1 MKNFFFAIATVAVF
15 SACNNTPAVSESVS
29 KVTELKNWVD
39 SIKSIVDTTKDFNSS
54 AWANYSAEFQ
64 NATSGIN
71 VTELDEA
78 SKTALEA
85 VKNTW
90 TSIGDQYAAGIT
102 KANEAAVVVP
112 NDSTAVV
119 TPTEADVKKA
129 EGTMIEKVVD
139 KAADKVKVEA
149 KKIK

>member
-1 MKNFFFAIATVAVF
+1 MKNIFLAIATTAVF
-15 SACNNTPAVSESVS
+15 SACNNTPAVSESAG

-39 SIKSIVDTTKDFNSS
+39 SIKSIVDTTKTFDSTT
-54 AWANYSAEFQ
+54 WANYSAEFQ

-85 VKNTW
+85 VKTSW
-90 TSIGDQYAAGIT
+90 TSVGDQFAAGIT
-102 KANEAAVVVP
+102 KAKEAANAVTSDTTSVV
-112 NDSTAVV
+112 
-119 TPTEADVKKA
+119 PTEADVKKA
-129 EGTMIEKVVD
+129 EGTMIEKAVD
-139 KAADKVKVEA
+139 KAAEKVKVEA

>member
-1 MKNFFFAIATVAVF
+1 MKNIFFAIATVAVF
-15 SACNNTPAVSESVS
+15 SACNNTPAVSESAG

-39 SIKSIVDTTKDFNSS
+39 SIKSIVDTTKNFDSS

-64 NATSGIN
+64 DATSGIN

-90 TSIGDQYAAGIT
+90 TSIGDQYASGIT
-102 KANEAAVVVP
+102 KAKEAASAVQ